1 MTIEIL
7 MDQKQVIWKMT
18 TTTGRWSFRLTA
30 LTSRDMRRLLTM
42 HGSNNTRLTLVAWN

>member
-7 MDQKQVIWKMT
+7 GNQKQTVWKMT

-30 LTSRDMRRLLTM
+30 LISQDMRQLCTT
-42 HGSNNTRLTLVAWN
+42 HGSDNTRLILVS